1 MAERPRVLVAG
12 PAADLHAQD
21 LRRDGRFLVP
31 AVSPSVAEAV
41 PAVIHWKP
49 DVVVFDVAGGETHQ
63 QDAVETIAREA
74 PFATVVVISQSPDL
88 HTATAFMQAGADG
101 YLLRPFRPDYLA
113 DYTFHLHQRVAGR
126 KRQWV
131 QKKLDLVNPRRPH
144 LVAVFSPKGGVGKTT
159 LAANLAVSLRMET
172 SDPVTL
178 LDMDLESGDA
188 ATLLDLAP
196 RRTVVDYARA
206 LTAGDEVDLA
216 GYLTTHHTGL
226 RLLAAPSSPEQAEA
240 VRPDHVR
247 AAIAAAKQSAEFV
260 VADTSPIFS
269 EPVLAVLDQAD
280 TILLVLTPDVTSLKN
295 VRTALEVMNN
305 LQYRMEKIRPVMNRC
320 SEDHGLTVA
329 QVEEVLG
336 RPVLTRIPTDAPLVT
351 AATNAGKPFVHAAP
365 DTPIARTVADL
376 GRQIVKEARDGQAPA
391 PRPGRGGFLRRL
403 LQRHD

>member
-31 AVSPSVAEAV
+31 AISESLSEAI

-49 DVVVFDVAGGETHQ
+49 DVVILDATSGDTTQ
-63 QDAVETIAREA
+63 QEAVEIIAREA
-74 PFATVVVISQSPDL
+74 PFATLVVVSPSPDL

-101 YLLRPFRPDYLA
+101 YLLRPFRPDHLA
-113 DYTFHLHQRVAGR
+113 DYTYQLHQRVAGR
-126 KRQWV
+126 KRHWV
-131 QKKLDLVNPRRPH
+131 NRQLDLINPRRPH

-172 SDPVTL
+172 RDPVTL

-188 ATLLDLAP
+188 ATLLDLGP

-206 LTAGDEVDLA
+206 LAAGDEVDLA
-216 GYLTTHHTGL
+216 AYLTAHHTGL
-226 RLLAAPSSPEQAEA
+226 RLLAAPTSPEQAEA
-240 VRPDHVR
+240 VKPDHVR
-247 AAIAAAKQSAEFV
+247 AAIAATKHSAEFV

-269 EPVLAVLDQAD
+269 EQVLAVLDQAD

-295 VRTALEVMNN
+295 VRTALEVMQN

-320 SEDHGLTVA
+320 SEDHGLSMA

-351 AATNAGKPFVHAAP
+351 AATNAGKPFVYTAP
-365 DTPIARTVADL
+365 ETPIARAIADL
-376 GRQIVKEARDGQAPA
+376 GRQLVKEARDGQAPA
-391 PRPGRGGFLRRL
+391 TRTSRGGFLRRL
-403 LQRHD
+403 LGRHD